1 MSESVKF
8 AFKRNV
14 EEEPYDPDIQIKKR
28 HETHVFWAVD
38 YPRVLDIVKLKIHGI
53 EALLKRNSIQ
63 YLKSKMV
70 Y

>member
-14 EEEPYDPDIQIKKR
+14 EEEPDDPDIQIKKR

-38 YPRVLDIVKLKIHGI
+38 YPRVLIL
-53 EALLKRNSIQ
+53 S
-63 YLKSKMV
+63 S
-70 Y
+70 